1 MFLKKFQIEF
11 LNKILNRKGSNN
23 KFIESNSDNNADSGV
38 NLNDYD
44 LIGNSSERMDK
55 SYPSKSNS
63 LLVKNTNSLAKDSDN
78 CDEINVFDYVPKSDK
93 EELKSFDVEQG
104 TVIYYRLID
113 RFLVYRVVH
122 YSSSR
127 GYSMCTVD
135 LNEFETLD
143 DLKIYYKSMFKKVN
157 FMNLLS
163 VDYVYLFKSGVYVE
177 GEDLRSQEQI
187 LNDKIVHCLYSNGFL
202 NEVLIHNNK
211 YTFNFYNPFYPK
223 YSRKNIHGWSYEIID
238 KYLIEGR
245 IKIFLSSDTLFSYDD
260 LSRNIIS
267 NPSSLLF
274 ELKVVCD
281 SSDGSLNSCSNLGI
295 QIG

>member
-11 LNKILNRKGSNN
+11 LNKILKRKNNDN
-23 KFIESNSDNNADSGV
+23 KFIEYNIGNITSSADI
-38 NLNDYD
+38 NDYN
-44 LIGNSSERMDK
+44 LTKNSLSSSDK
-55 SYPSKSNS
+55 YYPSKVNTS
-63 LLVKNTNSLAKDSDN
+63 LVKDTNSLVKDSDN
-78 CDEINVFDYVPKSDK
+78 GDGINVFDYVPKSDR

-143 DLKIYYKSMFKKVN
+143 DLKIHYKSMFKKVN

-187 LNDKIVHCLYSNGFL
+187 LNDNIVHCLYSNGFL

>member
-11 LNKILNRKGSNN
+11 LNKILKRKNNDN
-23 KFIESNSDNNADSGV
+23 KFIEYNIDNIASSADI
-38 NLNDYD
+38 NDYN
-44 LIGNSSERMDK
+44 LTRNSLSSSDK
-55 SYPSKSNS
+55 SYPSNVNTS
-63 LLVKNTNSLAKDSDN
+63 LVEDTNSLVKDSDN
-78 CDEINVFDYVPKSDK
+78 GDKINVFDYVPKSDK

-135 LNEFETLD
+135 LSEFETLD
-143 DLKIYYKSMFKKVN
+143 DLKIHYKYMFKKVN

-187 LNDKIVHCLYSNGFL
+187 LNDNIVHCLYSNGFL

-211 YTFNFYNPFYPK
+211 YTFNFYNPFHPK

-274 ELKVVCD
+274 ELKVVCN
-281 SSDGSLNSCSNLGI
+281 SSDSSLNSCSNLGI

>member
-11 LNKILNRKGSNN
+11 LNKILNRKDSNN
-23 KFIESNSDNNADSGV
+23 KFIESNSDNSTASDI

-44 LIGNSSERMDK
+44 LMRNSFKRGNK
-55 SYPSKSNS
+55 SNPSKFNSLIVKSSNS
-63 LLVKNTNSLAKDSDN
+63 LVKDSD
-78 CDEINVFDYVPKSDK
+78 DEDGINVFDYVPKSDK
-93 EELKSFDVEQG
+93 EELKSFDIEQG

-122 YSSSR
+122 YSPSR
-127 GYSMCTVD
+127 SYSMCTVD

-143 DLKIYYKSMFKKVN
+143 DLKSHYKSMFKKVN

-177 GEDLRSQEQI
+177 GEDLRSQEQV
-187 LNDKIVHCLYSNGFL
+187 LNDNIIHCLYSNGFL

-223 YSRKNIHGWSYEIID
+223 YGKKNIQGWSYEIVD
-238 KYLIEGR
+238 KYLVEGR

-260 LSRNIIS
+260 FSRKIVS

-274 ELKVVCD
+274 ELKHVCE
-281 SSDGSLNSCSNLGI
+281 SSDGALNSCSNLGI
-295 QIG
+295 QIS

>member
-11 LNKILNRKGSNN
+11 LNKILKRKNNDN
-23 KFIESNSDNNADSGV
+23 KFIEYNIDNIASSADI
-38 NLNDYD
+38 NDYN
-44 LIGNSSERMDK
+44 LTRNSLSSSDK
-55 SYPSKSNS
+55 SYPSKVNTS
-63 LLVKNTNSLAKDSDN
+63 LVKDTNSLVKDSDN
-78 CDEINVFDYVPKSDK
+78 GDEINVFDYVPKSDK

-135 LNEFETLD
+135 LSEFETLD
-143 DLKIYYKSMFKKVN
+143 DLKIHYKSMFKKVN

-187 LNDKIVHCLYSNGFL
+187 LNDNIVHCLYSNGFL

-211 YTFNFYNPFYPK
+211 YTFNFYNPFHPK

-274 ELKVVCD
+274 ELKVVCN
-281 SSDGSLNSCSNLGI
+281 SSDSSLNSCSNLGI

>member
-1 MFLKKFQIEF
+1 
-11 LNKILNRKGSNN
+11 
-23 KFIESNSDNNADSGV
+23 
-38 NLNDYD
+38 
-44 LIGNSSERMDK
+44 
-55 SYPSKSNS
+55 
-63 LLVKNTNSLAKDSDN
+63 
-78 CDEINVFDYVPKSDK
+78 
-93 EELKSFDVEQG
+93 
-104 TVIYYRLID
+104 
-113 RFLVYRVVH
+113 
-122 YSSSR
+122 
-127 GYSMCTVD
+127 MCTVD
-135 LNEFETLD
+135 LNEFETLY
-143 DLKIYYKSMFKKVN
+143 DLKIHYKSMFKKVN

-187 LNDKIVHCLYSNGFL
+187 LNDNIVHCLYSNGFL

-260 LSRNIIS
+260 LSRKIIS

-281 SSDGSLNSCSNLGI
+281 SSDSSLNSCSNLGI

>member
-11 LNKILNRKGSNN
+11 LNKILKRKNNDN
-23 KFIESNSDNNADSGV
+23 KFIEYNIDNIASSADI
-38 NLNDYD
+38 NDYN
-44 LIGNSSERMDK
+44 LTRNSLSSSDK
-55 SYPSKSNS
+55 SYPSKVNTSLVKDNNS
-63 LLVKNTNSLAKDSDN
+63 LVKDSDN
-78 CDEINVFDYVPKSDK
+78 GDEINVFDYVTKSDK

-135 LNEFETLD
+135 LSEFETLD
-143 DLKIYYKSMFKKVN
+143 DLKIHYKSMFKKVN

-177 GEDLRSQEQI
+177 GEDLRSQEQV
-187 LNDKIVHCLYSNGFL
+187 LNDNIVHCLYSNGFL

-211 YTFNFYNPFYPK
+211 YTFNFYNPFHPK

-274 ELKVVCD
+274 ELKVVCS

>member
-11 LNKILNRKGSNN
+11 LNKILKRKNNDN
-23 KFIESNSDNNADSGV
+23 KFIEYNIGNIASSADI
-38 NLNDYD
+38 NDYN
-44 LIGNSSERMDK
+44 LTRNSLSSSDK
-55 SYPSKSNS
+55 SYPSKVNTS
-63 LLVKNTNSLAKDSDN
+63 LVKDTNSLVKDSDN
-78 CDEINVFDYVPKSDK
+78 GDEINVFDYVPKSDK

-135 LNEFETLD
+135 LSEFETLD
-143 DLKIYYKSMFKKVN
+143 DLKIHYKSMFKKVN

-187 LNDKIVHCLYSNGFL
+187 LNDNIVHCLYSNGFL

-211 YTFNFYNPFYPK
+211 YTFNFYNPFHPK

-260 LSRNIIS
+260 ISRNIIS

-274 ELKVVCD
+274 ELKVVCN
-281 SSDGSLNSCSNLGI
+281 SSDSSLNSCSNLGI